1 MSGPKHLWSGDW
13 ENESRQPATAQPR
26 AQEPE
31 PQQPP
36 APPAPRSRFT
46 RQQFGIAL
54 GTGVATAAV
63 AITLIVVLGS
73 GQKPI
78 PHRKA
83 GPAANSPTAP
93 AQPQTSGGGGL
104 GSSRSQT
111 SPTTTISTISGPSA
125 SWMGMRIVTSP
136 NGVVIQTVRLGSPA
150 DQAGL
155 EPGDQIQ
162 KLNGQIIGTVSELQP
177 LTASIKVGSPI
188 VIEVMRS
195 SVQLTSS
202 FPMMSHPTIHP

>member
-13 ENESRQPATAQPR
+13 ENESRQPATTPPR

-31 PQQPP
+31 PQPQTAP
-36 APPAPRSRFT
+36 AAPRSRFT

-73 GQKPI
+73 GHKPI
-78 PHRKA
+78 PHRRA
-83 GPAANSPTAP
+83 GAAANSPTAP
-93 AQPQTSGGGGL
+93 AQQQNSGGGGL
-104 GSSRSQT
+104 NGSAAQT
-111 SPTTTISTISGPSA
+111 SPTTTISTVTGPSA

-162 KLNGQIIGTVSELQP
+162 KVNGQIIGTVSELQP

-195 SVQLTSS
+195 SVQLTSA
-202 FPMMSHPTIHP
+202 FPMVSHPTIHP